1 MQVLVT
7 GGTGFIGSFVV
18 EALLR
23 ANHQVC
29 CLVLPGEDL
38 QWINHLKVDT
48 YDGDLRQ
55 IDSLYDAVKGV
66 DYIYHLAG
74 VKTAW
79 SEESYFTTN
88 LGGTKNLF
96 EACLKTNE
104 SLKRFIYISSQA
116 AAGPSVDGRS
126 VTEEDP
132 CRPITAYGRSKR
144 AAEEYL
150 QDHFD
155 RIPIT
160 ILRPALV
167 YGPRD
172 TDVWTFFKMVRRG
185 LMLKIH
191 KQEQYLNFIYV
202 DDLARGILLAGGH
215 EKADGQTYFI
225 TSQERYTWVEIAQT
239 IWRILGKR
247 GVQVSVPMSLL
258 RLVLGG
264 VKLYLR
270 LRDQPTTLINDKA
283 QELLQSYWLCSGEK
297 AERDLGFTPQI
308 TLEEGLAET
317 IRWYETYPGAQR
329 LQVIVYR

>member
-1 MQVLVT
+1 MRVLVT

-23 ANHQVC
+23 ANHQVH
-29 CLVLPGEDL
+29 CLVLPGEDC
-38 QWINHLKVDT
+38 QWLKGLKVEIH
-48 YDGDLRQ
+48 YGDLRY
-55 IDSLYDAVKGV
+55 IDSLYDAVKGL
-66 DYIYHLAG
+66 DHIYHLAG

-79 SEESYFTTN
+79 NEESYFAIN

-96 EACLKTNE
+96 EACLKTNK
-104 SLKRFIYISSQA
+104 SFKRFIYISSQA
-116 AAGPSVDGRS
+116 AAGPSFDGHR

-160 ILRPALV
+160 ILRPALA

-172 TDVWTFFKMVRRG
+172 TDVWTFFKIVKRG
-185 LMLKIH
+185 LMLKIY
-191 KQEQYLNFIYV
+191 QREQYFNFIHV
-202 DDLARGILLAGGH
+202 ADLTRGIILAGEHG
-215 EKADGQTYFI
+215 KANGQIYFI
-225 TSQERYTWVEIAQT
+225 TSQERYTWTEITQAV
-239 IWRILGKR
+239 WRILGKR
-247 GVQVSVPMSLL
+247 GMQISVPLPVL
-258 RLVLGG
+258 QFVLGV
-264 VKLYLR
+264 VKFYMR
-270 LRDQPTTLINDKA
+270 LRNQPVTLINDKA
-283 QELLQSYWLCSGEK
+283 RELLQPYWLCSGEK
-297 AERDLGFTPQI
+297 AKRELGFVPQI

-317 IRWYETYPGAQR
+317 LRWYETYPGAQR